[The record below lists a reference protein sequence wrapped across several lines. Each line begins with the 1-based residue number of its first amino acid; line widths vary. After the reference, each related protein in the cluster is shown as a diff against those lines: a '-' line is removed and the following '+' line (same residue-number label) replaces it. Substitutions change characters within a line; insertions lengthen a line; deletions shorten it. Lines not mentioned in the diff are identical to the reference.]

1 MPLYLIEEP
10 EYRQSVW
17 SKKSVALVKK
27 LKEKKIEYKQINEI
41 SEISDFNNS
50 VLVAISDVSSWKRN
64 IIAYCNAVQL
74 PIIILTDGIQH
85 NLGGIYNS
93 VSVDFSET
101 LATLNDYLGAYEKK
115 RIAIFGVNQNS
126 DSDLDLVEKIYTE
139 IKFEVQDVPIVYNNN
154 ENLEKSFWD
163 FFENREKYDAVI
175 CVNDLVALYFTDMLK
190 KHDKATLERLFIISF
205 NALILSALH
214 SPSITSFSAD
224 DSAFVNAIIEI
235 YQILKDSKEMSR
247 IHIRIRQELRICETT
262 GFLPLVPK
270 KRDYG
275 KKTYYG
281 EANGNMLFLKWLD
294 NNNLNTYNSLE
305 KMFAE
310 CDKQDF
316 LILLMLQEGNT
327 VTEIAERTFTS
338 LGSVKYRIQKMLANS
353 GTENKRELLELL
365 KSNVNKENFEGLI
378 K

>member
-41 SEISDFNNS
+41 SEISDFDNS

-64 IIAYCNAVQL
+64 VIAYCNAVQL

-85 NLGGIYNS
+85 N
-93 VSVDFSET
+93 
-101 LATLNDYLGAYEKK
+101 LGAYEKK

-235 YQILKDSKEMSR
+235 YQILKDQKEMSR